1 MSSSS
6 GSKLRALLKKN
17 FIIMK
22 RNFCTFIAEVF
33 FPIILMVLIYGIRKA
48 FKIKYH
54 YFEDEEKND
63 ANFLSTRAVK
73 FSDSS
78 NTIISSSLN
87 TSPFLQICYEN
98 DKGEK
103 RPLIGI
109 INVPTKIQNRIKT
122 LASITDPSFIF
133 SYKSFE
139 SVEKMRDYVKDGNYG
154 TGENEL
160 LCFAISYSKEDKNYK
175 YGLHYFDS
183 SMEDGIQD
191 IPDGRGKANDQFQE
205 GPDMDSYDLYLNNGL
220 NFIQKIFGEY
230 IIDDINAQ
238 SSFVAN
244 IEIGMVAQKYNFYRT
259 DPFGAFVGYI
269 VPFFIVIA
277 YMCPLCLYVLRMV
290 REKETKAK
298 EGMKIM
304 GMSEGIY
311 FLSYFIQYF
320 IVNLIYS
327 IANTIV
333 ISQVFK
339 HVNVIFIFLLFFLW
353 GMCVFSLAFFFQS
366 FIDKTRVALIL
377 SLLLYFIMF
386 FLSMAVMSEN
396 ANKILKIILS
406 IFPPVTIELGVII
419 YGYFE
424 SHFKDLDF
432 KHLTK
437 TYQNYS
443 VLTMIIMLIIDFFL
457 FLFLG
462 YYLQN
467 VVSHDFGISKPFYF
481 LCTKSYWCG
490 SPNKKKKKNV
500 INQEL
505 MDYQNEINGNN
516 QFPGNPPRHILG
528 TPTNYNTNLNYNNNN
543 TSNNYNSSIYNKT
556 NQNNIPKNNY
566 INDKN
571 NKDNLQLR
579 ENQINQK
586 QNQNQYKPNLNTHS
600 YYNNINNNNLNN
612 NNNVTQNKPASQDNF
627 ESEEL
632 YRNMT
637 DKTDLLQ
644 IINLVKKF
652 SDGKV
657 AVKGVSLNLYKNEI
671 FALLGHNGAGKTT
684 MISMLCGMYDSSG
697 GEAFYD
703 GMDILDG
710 DNMDIFRNKLGI
722 CPQHDVLFDDLT
734 VREHLSMFGT
744 FKGVSFSDLNNEV
757 NKTMKDFHMSD
768 IHDVTAKE
776 LSAGQRRKLSIA
788 IALIGGSEVIFL
800 DEPSSGMDITS
811 RRNLWEILKRMTENK
826 IIILTT
832 HYMEEASV
840 LGNRIGIINSGEMK
854 CVGTPLFLIEK
865 FGKFMSLRI
874 VKDNKAMNDDIVEFI
889 SSQADDIEYEILS
902 EEILFRIP
910 KENYSGSK
918 PKMNL
923 KTFFHTLDQKQNI
936 LHIKTYS
943 ASMPTLEDVFLNI
956 AAEDLLAIKGGH
968 RKFSQINVENDKI
981 LFELDMRNISGG
993 KFCNDF
999 IACFKKRF
1007 KQTIRDMKGF
1017 FLEILCP
1024 ILLIVIGLLVSKI
1037 KFKIESDETIVAID
1051 DIGKQKIYYSGF
1063 STISVPDNF
1072 IINLGNIS
1080 SSKEIVLTKTTSS
1093 EALTEFYY
1101 SLYTKKDTTNFGSM
1115 LLLKYDKTNYQFSF
1129 IEYINTQ
1136 ARQGALYFTY
1146 YFITQIIKDIDS
1158 NVKITCSSYPMPL
1171 TKELQNSAD
1180 QSSNSLIVFFVAV
1193 AFSLIPANF
1202 ITIIVK
1208 ERVNNSKHLMKISGM
1223 SFSAYWIVNY
1233 IFELIKY
1240 YFTAGICMLLLNF
1253 FDFMPKF
1260 FIIFYIIYGPSMTS
1274 FTYLLSFSFDEETS
1288 AQNGAILLNF
1298 LIGALGSSVVLMF
1311 RGLDNM
1317 KDFGKFMEFLFNF
1330 VPSFSFAF
1338 AFDVLLNKYL
1348 LLIVDY
1354 PDTWYSEYQKNKKL
1368 MISSKYTGF
1377 EIFFLI
1383 FTFILYTIL
1392 IIRKEYKSTR
1402 FSPSPNNRLISNSK
1416 DENVLKEI
1424 ARANNEN
1431 YIPLRNQN
1439 IDMNNNNNIS
1449 ENINTENHNNV
1460 NSKND
1465 IEILPANN
1473 SLPNSDINNMT
1484 NLHNPK
1490 AQYAIHI
1497 QNLEKHYTRR
1507 GCCGTCCCLFC
1518 NMCNC
1523 CRCCVCSC
1531 CEEVIP
1537 AVRNVSFVL
1546 EYGECFGLLG
1556 VNGAGKTTTF
1566 KCITNEHSRNNGNIF
1581 VDGKSIN
1588 ENFSKVSQ
1596 MFGYC
1601 PQFDAIF
1608 EYMSVYENLEFYARI
1623 KGIKGDNLKKIIM
1636 AMIEEMSLGEFTNK
1650 ISGRLSGGNKR
1661 KLSVA
1666 ISMICNPPIILL
1678 DEPSTGMDPEAR
1690 RFMWAVIHKISTK
1703 RKKSSVIMTT
1713 HAMDEAET
1721 LCKRMGIMVNGEF
1734 ACLGSSTEIK
1744 EKYGYG
1750 FEIDIRIKPMKESEI
1765 NRYLGSKH
1773 IEKDFIVTD
1782 GNIRETL
1789 SKCNK
1794 GQFIRELEKGRLG
1807 EKLIRQINLNGKI
1820 KIEQLLSWIYY
1831 CENALKLIKIAK
1843 EYFPEVILTEFI
1855 GNNFLFKLKKGYNSK
1870 SIGFLFGLFESVKDE
1885 YNITE
1890 YSIQQTSLEQIFNM
1904 FAVEQGKNKDNPIV
1918 NLEDEEKKTEI
1929 IIDDELIKSLI
1940 GN

>member
-1 MSSSS
+1 MASSSC
-6 GSKLRALLKKN
+6 SKLRALLRKN

-22 RNFCTFIAEVF
+22 RNFCSFIAEVF

-63 ANFLSTRAVK
+63 SNFLLTRAVK
-73 FSDSS
+73 FSDPS
-78 NTIISSSLN
+78 NTVISSTLN
-87 TSPFLQICYEN
+87 TSPFLNICN
-98 DKGEK
+98 EK
-103 RPLIGI
+103 DGKKARPLIGI
-109 INVPTKIQNRIKT
+109 INVPTRIQERITT
-122 LASITDPSFIF
+122 LASTTDPLFTVSF
-133 SYKSFE
+133 KSFE
-139 SVEKMRDYVKDGNYG
+139 SVEKMRDYIKDGNYG
-154 TGENEL
+154 TSDNEL
-160 LCFAISYSKEDKNYK
+160 LCFGISYSKKDKNYE
-175 YGLHYFDS
+175 YGLHYFDTP
-183 SMEDGIQD
+183 MEDGYQD
-191 IPDGRGKANDQFQE
+191 IPDGRGEANDQFQE
-205 GPDMDSYDLYLNNGL
+205 GPDMDSYDFYINNGL
-220 NFIQKIFGEY
+220 NFIQKIIGEY
-230 IIDDINAQ
+230 IIDDINNQ
-238 SSFVAN
+238 NTVVAN
-244 IEIGMVAQKYNFYRT
+244 IEIGMVAQKYDFFRT

-269 VPFFIVIA
+269 IPIFIVIA

-320 IVNLIYS
+320 ITNIIYS
-327 IANTIV
+327 VCNTI
-333 ISQVFK
+333 IIAQVFK
-339 HVNVIFIFLLFFLW
+339 HVHILFIFLLFFLW
-353 GMCVFSLAFFFQS
+353 GMCIFSLAFFFQS

-377 SLLLYFIMF
+377 SLLLYFIMY

-396 ANKILKIILS
+396 ASKLLKIILS
-406 IFPPVTIELGVII
+406 IFPAVAIELGVII

-424 SHFKDLDF
+424 SHFKDLKF
-432 KHLTK
+432 EHLTK
-437 TYQNYS
+437 NYQNYS
-443 VLTMIIMLIIDFFL
+443 VLTMIIMLLIDFFL

-490 SPNKKKKKNV
+490 TPNKRKKKNA

-505 MDYQNEINGNN
+505 MDYQNEVNDQN
-516 QFPGNPPRHILG
+516 QLPGNPPRHILG
-528 TPTNYNTNLNYNNNN
+528 TPTNYNSNLNYKNNTINNN
-543 TSNNYNSSIYNKT
+543 NSSIYKQT
-556 NQNNIPKNNY
+556 NPISPSKNNY
-566 INDKN
+566 LNDN
-571 NKDNLQLR
+571 NKEDNLQLK
-579 ENQINQK
+579 ENQINQN
-586 QNQNQYKPNLNTHS
+586 QNQNQYKSNLNTNS
-600 YYNNINNNNLNN
+600 YFNKRNSQKANNINNSK
-612 NNNVTQNKPASQDNF
+612 NKPSTSENF

-637 DKTDLLQ
+637 DKADVLQ
-644 IINLVKKF
+644 IINLVKEF

-657 AVKGVSLNLYKNEI
+657 AVNGVSLNLYKNEI

-697 GEAFYD
+697 GEALYD

-710 DNMDIFRNKLGI
+710 NNMDIFRNKLGI
-722 CPQHDVLFDDLT
+722 CPQHDILFDDLT
-734 VREHLSMFGT
+734 LREHLSMFAI
-744 FKGVSFSDLNNEV
+744 FKGVSTSDLDNEV

-768 IHDVTAKE
+768 INDITAKE

-811 RRNLWEILKRMTENK
+811 RRNLWEILKRMIENK

-865 FGKFMSLRI
+865 FGRFMSLRI
-874 VKDNKAMNDDIVEFI
+874 VKDNRAMNDDIVEFI
-889 SSQADDIEYEILS
+889 SSFADDIEYEVLS

-923 KTFFHTLDQKQNI
+923 KTFFHNLDEKQNL

-956 AAEDLLAIKGGH
+956 AAEDLLNIKGGH
-968 RKFSQINVENDKI
+968 RKFSQVNMENDRI
-981 LFELDMRNISGG
+981 LFEFDTKNISRG

-999 IACFKKRF
+999 KACFKKRF
-1007 KQTIRDMKGF
+1007 KQTIRDNKGF
-1017 FLEILCP
+1017 FLEIFCP
-1024 ILLIVIGLLVSKI
+1024 ILLIIIGLLVSKI
-1037 KFKIESDETIVAID
+1037 KFKMESDETIVTID
-1051 DIGKQKIYYSGF
+1051 DIGKQTNYYSGF
-1063 STISVPDNF
+1063 GS
-1072 IINLGNIS
+1072 IIIPNSFLVNKGNIS
-1080 SSKEIVLTKTTSS
+1080 SSNEISVTKTTES
-1093 EALTEFYY
+1093 EALTEFYNL
-1101 SLYTKKDTTNFGSM
+1101 LYTKKDSTNFGSM
-1115 LLLKYDKTNYQFSF
+1115 LLLKYDTNTYQFSF

-1136 ARQGALYFTY
+1136 ARQGPLYYTY
-1146 YFITQIIKDIDS
+1146 YFITQIIKEIDS
-1158 NVKITCSSYPMPL
+1158 NVKITCSNYPMPL
-1171 TKELQNSAD
+1171 TKELQNISD
-1180 QSSNSLIVFFVAV
+1180 QTSNSLIVFFVAV
-1193 AFSLIPANF
+1193 AFALIPANF

-1223 SFSAYWIVNY
+1223 SFSAYWIVNF

-1240 YFTAGICMLLLNF
+1240 YFTGGICMLLLYF
-1253 FDFMPKF
+1253 FDFMPKY

-1274 FTYLLSFSFDEETS
+1274 FNYFISFYFAQESS
-1288 AQNGAILLNF
+1288 AQNSAILVNY
-1298 LIGALGSSVVLMF
+1298 LIGTLGSSVVLIF
-1311 RGLDNM
+1311 RGLENM
-1317 KDFGKFMEFLFNF
+1317 KQFGKFMEFLFNF

-1348 LLIVDY
+1348 LLIIDY
-1354 PDTWYSEYQKNKKL
+1354 PDDWYSKYQNNKHL
-1368 MISSKYTGF
+1368 MISLEYTGF

-1402 FSPSPNNRLISNSK
+1402 FSSSPNNRLISNSK

-1431 YIPLRNQN
+1431 YIPLPNDN
-1439 IDMNNNNNIS
+1439 LDINNNNNNNS
-1449 ENINTENHNNV
+1449 ENINTENHNNINV
-1460 NSKND
+1460 KND
-1465 IEILPANN
+1465 IEIIPANN
-1473 SLPNSDINNMT
+1473 SLSNEDNNNIA

-1490 AQYAIHI
+1490 EAYAIHI

-1507 GCCGTCCCLFC
+1507 SCCASCCCFFC
-1518 NMCNC
+1518 NLCH
-1523 CRCCVCSC
+1523 C
-1531 CEEVIP
+1531 CECSDEVIP
-1537 AVRNVSFVL
+1537 SVRNISFVL

-1566 KCITNEHSRNNGNIF
+1566 KCITNEISRNNGNIF
-1581 VDGKSIN
+1581 VDGKSVN

-1623 KGIKGDNLKKIIM
+1623 KGIKGENLKQIIM

-1678 DEPSTGMDPEAR
+1678 DEPSNGMDPEAR

-1721 LCKRMGIMVNGEF
+1721 LCKRMGIMVKGEF

-1750 FEIDIRIKPMKESEI
+1750 FEIDIRIKPIKESEVNMI
-1765 NRYLGSKH
+1765 LNSKH
-1773 IEKDFIVTD
+1773 IEKNFIVTD
-1782 GNIRETL
+1782 GNIKETL
-1789 SKCNK
+1789 KKCNK
-1794 GQFIRELEKGRLG
+1794 GQFVKELKQGRLG
-1807 EKLIRQINLNGKI
+1807 EKLMRQIKLNGKI

-1843 EYFPEVILTEFI
+1843 DYFPEIILTEFI
-1855 GNNFLFKLKKGYNSK
+1855 GNNFLFKLKKDKNSK

-1904 FAVEQGKNKDNPIV
+1904 FAGEQGKNIDNPIV
-1918 NLEDEEKKTEI
+1918 NLEDEEKKNEI
-1929 IIDDELIKSLI
+1929 IITDELINNLI
-1940 GN
+1940 

>member
-1 MSSSS
+1 MASSSC
-6 GSKLRALLKKN
+6 SKLRALLKKN

-33 FPIILMVLIYGIRKA
+33 FPIILMVLIYGIRQA

-54 YFEDEEKND
+54 YFTDEEKND
-63 ANFLSTRAVK
+63 SNFILTRGVK
-73 FSDSS
+73 FSDLS
-78 NTIISSSLN
+78 NTMISSALY
-87 TSPFLQICYEN
+87 TSPFLNLCYEN
-98 DKGEK
+98 AKGET
-103 RPLIGI
+103 RSLIAV
-109 INVPTKIQNRIKT
+109 INVPTKIQNRITT
-122 LASITDPSFIF
+122 LASTTDPLFTFSF
-133 SYKSFE
+133 KSFE

-154 TGENEL
+154 TADYPL
-160 LCFAISYSKEDKNYK
+160 ICFGISFSKNNKNYE

-183 SMEDGIQD
+183 IMEDGIQD
-191 IPDGRGKANDQFQE
+191 IPDGRGEPNDQFQE
-205 GPDMDSYDLYLNNGL
+205 GPDMDSYDLYLTNGL
-220 NFIQKIFGEY
+220 NFIQKIIGEY
-230 IIDDINAQ
+230 IIDDINGQ
-238 SSFVAN
+238 NSFVAN

-259 DPFGAFVGYI
+259 DPFGSFVGYI
-269 VPFFIVIA
+269 IPFFIVIA

-320 IVNLIYS
+320 IVNIVYS
-327 IANTIV
+327 VCNTIV

-339 HVNVIFIFLLFFLW
+339 HVHIVFIFLLFFLW

-386 FLSMAVMSEN
+386 FLSMAVMSQN
-396 ANKILKIILS
+396 ANKILKIVLS
-406 IFPPVTIELGVII
+406 IFPAVAIELGVII

-424 SHFKDLDF
+424 SHFKDLEF
-432 KHLTK
+432 KHLAK

-443 VLTMIIMLIIDFFL
+443 ILTMIIMLFIDFL
-457 FLFLG
+457 LYLFLG

-490 SPNKKKKKNV
+490 SPNKRKKKNA
-500 INQEL
+500 INKEL
-505 MDYQNEINGNN
+505 LDYQNDINAQN
-516 QFPGNPPRHILG
+516 QFPGNPPRHKLG
-528 TPTNYNTNLNYNNNN
+528 SPTNYNSPEYYKNNN
-543 TSNNYNSSIYNKT
+543 TISNYNSNTYNKT
-556 NQNNIPKNNY
+556 NLNNPSKNNF
-566 INDKN
+566 INEKN
-571 NKDNLQLR
+571 IDNNLQLN
-579 ENQINQK
+579 ENKTIQNN
-586 QNQNQYKPNLNTHS
+586 NQNQYQYKSNVKTNSNFNRT
-600 YYNNINNNNLNN
+600 NNRMTNNNNK
-612 NNNVTQNKPASQDNF
+612 TENKPSLSGNF
-627 ESEEL
+627 QSEEL

-637 DKTDLLQ
+637 DQADVLK

-734 VREHLSMFGT
+734 LREHLSMFGT
-744 FKGVSFSDLNNEV
+744 FKGVSFRDLDNEI
-757 NKTMKDFHMSD
+757 NKTMKDFHMTD
-768 IHDVTAKE
+768 INDVTAKE

-865 FGKFMSLRI
+865 FGKFMSLRV
-874 VKDNKAMNDDIVEFI
+874 VKDNKAMNDDIIQFI
-889 SSQADDIEYEILS
+889 SSYADDIDYEILS

-910 KENYSGSK
+910 KENYTGLK

-923 KTFFHTLDQKQNI
+923 KTFFHNLDEKQNI

-956 AAEDLLAIKGGH
+956 AAEDVLAIKGGH
-968 RKFSQINVENDKI
+968 RKFSQINMENDKI
-981 LFELDMRNISGG
+981 LFEFDMRNISGG

-999 IACFKKRF
+999 VACFKKRF

-1017 FLEILCP
+1017 FLEIFCP
-1024 ILLIVIGLLVSKI
+1024 ILLIVIGLLVSRI
-1037 KFKIESDETIVAID
+1037 KFKIESDETIVSID

-1063 STISVPDNF
+1063 DSVIVPNGY
-1072 IINLGNIS
+1072 IVNKGNIS
-1080 SSKEIVLTKTTSS
+1080 SSKEISVTKTTVS
-1093 EALTEFYY
+1093 EALTEFYHL
-1101 SLYTKKDTTNFGSM
+1101 LYKKEDSNNFGSM
-1115 LLLKYDKTNYQFSF
+1115 LLLKYDKSTSQFSF

-1136 ARQGALYFTY
+1136 ARQGALYYTY

-1158 NVKITCSSYPMPL
+1158 NVKITCSNYPMPL

-1193 AFSLIPANF
+1193 AFALIPANF

-1240 YFTAGICMLLLNF
+1240 YFTAGICMLLLYL

-1260 FIIFYIIYGPSMTS
+1260 FIIFYIIYGPSMIS
-1274 FTYLLSFSFDEETS
+1274 FTYLLSFYFDEESS

-1311 RGLDNM
+1311 RGLENM
-1317 KDFGKFMEFLFNF
+1317 KKFGKLMEFFFNF

-1348 LLIVDY
+1348 LLMVDY
-1354 PDTWYSEYQKNKKL
+1354 PDDWYSRYQNNKSL
-1368 MISSKYTGF
+1368 MISSKYTGY
-1377 EIFFLI
+1377 EMIFLI
-1383 FTFILYTIL
+1383 FTFFLYTL
-1392 IIRKEYKSTR
+1392 LTIRKEYKSTR
-1402 FSPSPNNRLISNSK
+1402 FSSSPNNRLISNSK

-1424 ARANNEN
+1424 ARANNEI
-1431 YIPLRNQN
+1431 YLPLPNDN
-1439 IDMNNNNNIS
+1439 IDMNNNNIS
-1449 ENINTENHNNV
+1449 ENINTENHNNNINV
-1460 NSKND
+1460 NND
-1465 IEILPANN
+1465 IEIIPANN
-1473 SLPNSDINNMT
+1473 SIPNLYMNNIT
-1484 NLHNPK
+1484 NSNNQK
-1490 AQYAIHI
+1490 ESYAIQI

-1523 CRCCVCSC
+1523 CHCCVSC
-1531 CEEVIP
+1531 CEEEIP

-1566 KCITNEHSRNNGNIF
+1566 KCITNEHARNNGNIY
-1581 VDGKSIN
+1581 VDGRGIN

-1750 FEIDIRIKPMKESEI
+1750 FEIDIRIKPMKENEV
-1765 NRYLGSKH
+1765 NRILKTNH
-1773 IEKDFIVTD
+1773 IENDFIVTD

-1789 SKCNK
+1789 KKCKK
-1794 GQFIRELEKGRLG
+1794 GQFIKELEKGRLG
-1807 EKLIRQINLNGKI
+1807 EKLIRQIHLNGKI
-1820 KIEQLLSWIYY
+1820 KIAQLLSWIYY

-1843 EYFPEVILTEFI
+1843 DFFPEVILTEFI
-1855 GNNFLFKLKKGYNSK
+1855 GNNFLFKLKKGKNSK

-1918 NLEDEEKKTEI
+1918 NLEEEGKKTEI
-1929 IIDDELIKSLI
+1929 LINDEIINNLIL
-1940 GN
+1940 N